1 MSAPVRWAIVARYA
15 LGACEHW
22 RLFRGWR
29 VTFPGCLSHALC
41 AAFPSCLSHTLR
53 GRSRHFLPLFVLGP
67 PSVVITH
74 IWNRFTARKRA

>member
-15 LGACEHW
+15 LGACEQW
-22 RLFRGWR
+22 RLFRGRR
-29 VTFPGCLSHALC
+29 VTFPG
-41 AAFPSCLSHTLR
+41 CLSHTLR

>member
-1 MSAPVRWAIVARYA
+1 MSAPVRWVIVARYA

-29 VTFPGCLSHALC
+29 VTFPG
-41 AAFPSCLSHTLR
+41 CLSHTLR